1 MHELLSPCGCF
12 GNDRTKSTELRIL
25 IALTGCQLLRPSCSV
40 AEALDR
46 QESFVNAVL
55 AQQALALL
63 ARLFRYGEILHHGAF
78 VDVASSRS
86 VPIAIDREHPRV
98 SLKSPTQL

>member
-1 MHELLSPCGCF
+1 MADPAFDADSE
-12 GNDRTKSTELRIL
+12 
-25 IALTGCQLLRPSCSV
+25 PSCS
-40 AEALDR
+40 ASEALDR

-63 ARLFRYGEILHHGAF
+63 ARLFRYGEIFHQGAF
-78 VDVASSRS
+78 FDVASSRS

-98 SLKSPTQL
+98 SIQSPTD